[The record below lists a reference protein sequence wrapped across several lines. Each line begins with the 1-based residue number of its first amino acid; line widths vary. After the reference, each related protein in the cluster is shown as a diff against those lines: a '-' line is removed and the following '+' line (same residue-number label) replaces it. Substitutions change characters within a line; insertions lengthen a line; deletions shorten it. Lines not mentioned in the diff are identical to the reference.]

1 MFPEIMKPLNVV
13 GDIVFQI
20 FIGLLQ
26 LLIKLTLT
34 QLTKKELGKQ
44 KRTWMTVYM
53 RRTACSELNKFLF
66 YIRAPWLLHFKNH
79 CCSLRSGWPLAVRF
93 IHKSKSF
100 FCTKSHLFHIKIL
113 LSSVYIKFP
122 STYDKWNERS
132 TFMYP
137 DLLLTCHKRNRPFT
151 NVIKKTVRNE

>member
-44 KRTWMTVYM
+44 KRTWMTVICAEQITFHV
-53 RRTACSELNKFLF
+53 RCAHKLNKFLF
-66 YIRAPWLLHFKNH
+66 YIRAPWLLHFKITADPCDQIGPQQCDLFINRNPSFALNRTFFILKF
-79 CCSLRSGWPLAVRF
+79 CLVQYTSNFLRRMINEMNDRPLCNRT
-93 IHKSKSF
+93 
-100 FCTKSHLFHIKIL
+100 CYL
-113 LSSVYIKFP
+113 LA
-122 STYDKWNERS
+122 TNEIDPLQ
-132 TFMYP
+132 M
-137 DLLLTCHKRNRPFT
+137 L
-151 NVIKKTVRNE
+151 

>member
-34 QLTKKELGKQ
+34 QLTKTELGKQ
-44 KRTWMTVYM
+44 KRTWMTVHM

-66 YIRAPWLLHFKNH
+66 YIRAPWLLHFKITADPCDQVGPQQCDLFINRNPFFVLNRTFFILKF
-79 CCSLRSGWPLAVRF
+79 CSVQYTLNFLRRMINEMNDRPL
-93 IHKSKSF
+93 
-100 FCTKSHLFHIKIL
+100 CTRTCYL
-113 LSSVYIKFP
+113 LA
-122 STYDKWNERS
+122 TNEIDPLQ
-132 TFMYP
+132 M
-137 DLLLTCHKRNRPFT
+137 L
-151 NVIKKTVRNE
+151 

>member
-66 YIRAPWLLHFKNH
+66 YIRAPWLLHFKITSDPCDQIGPQQCDLFINRNPFFAPNRTFFILKF
-79 CCSLRSGWPLAVRF
+79 CSVQYTSNFLRRMINEMNDRPL
-93 IHKSKSF
+93 
-100 FCTKSHLFHIKIL
+100 CTRTCYL
-113 LSSVYIKFP
+113 LA
-122 STYDKWNERS
+122 TNEI
-132 TFMYP
+132 
-137 DLLLTCHKRNRPFT
+137 DLLQIL
-151 NVIKKTVRNE
+151 